1 MLGKLGPGTGKV
13 AMQYKLDGS
22 RAILLTRM
30 TPRMMNVTSRL
41 EGRRKWL
48 SGGGYSFEPTQHNLS
63 ILASEFPDLKE
74 EVPAGLIKEEAW
86 QDFDNQKT
94 PVEYISK
101 SEPYPHQKTALEKM
115 AGKPCFALF
124 MEQGTG
130 KTKVAIDSAGQRFC
144 LNQITGVLV
153 ISPKGVHRQWVESQ
167 LPRHCGVEYSA
178 AYWPFKS
185 KDDSIPA
192 SIKPSDKLAWFT
204 INIEAINTDRGFK
217 ACNYFIAAHSERVL
231 IIIDESH
238 RIKNAS
244 SKSWKS
250 ADLLGKKVKHRLI
263 LTGTPIAKNLE
274 DEWSQ
279 LKWLDERIIGI
290 RYISAF
296 RNEYC
301 IMGGYENR
309 QVIANKNIDRFKLKT
324 EPLSFRATKDQIG
337 ILPKAYESWQFE
349 LTNEQLR
356 MIREI
361 KRDLQT
367 EIKNGQI
374 ATAANA
380 AVRILRA
387 QQISNG
393 FIIDEDSTVHHLFK
407 DPAENPRIKAML
419 EYVNSREGK
428 IIIWCRFVQ
437 DILMIKKVLGDEC
450 VTYYGAND
458 EEEREHAINSF
469 LGEGG
474 ARFFVSNPAA
484 GGTGLNLQGNCN
496 DVLYYSNSDNS
507 IHRWQSEDRNH
518 RIGTNGAVTYT
529 DLIAKFAI
537 DKKILSNLRKKK
549 SLSQMAL
556 DDIKEWLDED
566 WEGSDFSLEGIDYAE

>member
-1 MLGKLGPGTGKV
+1 MK
-13 AMQYKLDGS
+13 YKIDGS
-22 RAILLTRM
+22 RATLLTRM

-48 SGGGYSFEPTQHNLS
+48 SAGGYSFEPTEHNLS
-63 ILASEFPDLKE
+63 ILRSEFADLTE
-74 EVPAGLIKEEAW
+74 EKPQEESW
-86 QDFDNQKT
+86 QDFDLPKESRQYF
-94 PVEYISK
+94 PK
-101 SEPYPHQKTALEKM
+101 SEPYPHQNEALSKM
-115 AGKPCFALF
+115 TGKDCFALF

-130 KTKVAIDSAGQRFC
+130 KTKVAIDHSGRLFC
-144 LNQITGVLV
+144 SNNISGVLV
-153 ISPKGVHRQWVESQ
+153 IAPKGVHRQWVDSQ
-167 LPRHCGVEYSA
+167 IPRHCGVESSA
-178 AYWPFKS
+178 VFWPFKT
-185 KDDSIPA
+185 KGDALPEVL
-192 SIKPSDKLAWFT
+192 KPSEALAWFT

-217 ACNYFIAAHSERVL
+217 ACNYFIADHSERVL

-274 DEWSQ
+274 DEWAQ

-290 RYISAF
+290 RYVSAF

-301 IMGGYENR
+301 IMGGYEGR
-309 QVIANKNIDRFKLKT
+309 QVIANKNIDRFKSKT
-324 EPLSFRATKDQIG
+324 EPHSFRATKDQIG
-337 ILPKAYESWQFE
+337 ILPKSYESWQFD
-349 LTNEQLR
+349 LTSEQAR

-361 KRDLQT
+361 KRDLRTQI
-367 EIKNGQI
+367 ESGEI

-393 FIIDEDSTVHHLFK
+393 FLIDENSNIHHIFK
-407 DPAENPRIKAML
+407 DPMDNPRIKAMM
-419 EYVNSREGK
+419 EYVQSREGK
-428 IIIWCRFVQ
+428 IIIWCRFIQ
-437 DILMIKKVLGDEC
+437 DILMIKKALGDQC

-458 EEEREHAINSF
+458 EQEREHAIKSF
-469 LGEGG
+469 LSENG
-474 ARFFVSNPAA
+474 ARIFASNPAA

-518 RIGTNGAVTYT
+518 RIGTNGSVVYT
-529 DLIAKFAI
+529 DLIAKFSI

-556 DDIKEWLDED
+556 DDIKDWLDED
-566 WEGSDFSLEGIDYAE
+566 WEDGESFFEGIE